1 MSEQATAA
9 AFPVGTR
16 VRKRSDLSGWF
27 STSVGTVAGITS
39 DSGNQVLVHWDG
51 HPQPDWE
58 PVGWLEPVTE
68 LASPD
73 PPRAPERVLAPGIVQ
88 SDDTCDGK
96 PRMEG
101 TRVRCDSVY
110 GWWTA
115 GEPMSEIQRHFSTR
129 TLETYELAAAV
140 AFEAGRRWEKERRKA
155 KRKRKADADAS

>member
-9 AFPVGTR
+9 AFPAGTR
-16 VRKRSDLSGWF
+16 VRSRDLPVKYGEVVPSQGEH
-27 STSVGTVAGITS
+27 G
-39 DSGNQVLVHWDG
+39 QVVVRWDG
-51 HPQPDWE
+51 GATCWHSSTY
-58 PVGWLEPVTE
+58 LEVVSLP
-68 LASPD
+68 SPD